1 MKMTE
6 YPWMLT
12 SSWFF
17 FNAPFANRSPAGTR
31 HFGFQYKAKLYTT
44 LFILLPLNDD
54 DFLLKSRCEITV
66 LVVSF
71 SFKIKYENLPLNLQ
85 PNRSVPSFLEKCIQ
99 SSSTF
104 FFVSVFLCVIG
115 FLVFRSIE
123 TLRRK
128 SEAVGFLS
136 GRAVVA
142 GEKKS
147 EKNEDGERLGK
158 RVRT

>member
-1 MKMTE
+1 
-6 YPWMLT
+6 MLT

-17 FNAPFANRSPAGTR
+17 FNAPFANRSPAGTCR
-31 HFGFQYKAKLYTT
+31 FGFQYKAKLYTT

-85 PNRSVPSFLEKCIQ
+85 PNRSVPSFLEKMYSIFFYC
-99 SSSTF
+99 F

-136 GRAVVA
+136 GRAAVA

>member
-1 MKMTE
+1 MTE

-31 HFGFQYKAKLYTT
+31 RFGFQYKAKLYTT

-99 SSSTF
+99 SSST
-104 FFVSVFLCVIG
+104 VF
-115 FLVFRSIE
+115 
-123 TLRRK
+123 
-128 SEAVGFLS
+128 FLS
-136 GRAVVA
+136 LSFCVLLVSSSSDRLKRCGGSRKPLGFSAGARRLRAK
-142 GEKKS
+142 KKS